1 MDVELLLVDAV
12 SKPVEAHVDCFGSVL
27 SDSRVHDA
35 VGSAVVCS
43 NRGGRLWMIHFCQC
57 GSHGN
62 CIFGVHIEGSNFGL

>member
-12 SKPVEAHVDCFGSVL
+12 SKPVEAHIDGFGSVL

-35 VGSAVVCS
+35 VGSAVVGS
-43 NRGGRLWMIHFCQC
+43 NRGWRLWMIHFGQC

-62 CIFGVHIEGSNFGL
+62 CIFGIHVEGSDFGL